1 MKHTARPPTIKPM
14 QFKTCLD
21 RQSNG
26 KEHKSPSR
34 PIAYRNVLSDI
45 GGFFENL
52 QGKYGLL
59 EIRLG

>member
-52 QGKYGLL
+52 
-59 EIRLG
+59 